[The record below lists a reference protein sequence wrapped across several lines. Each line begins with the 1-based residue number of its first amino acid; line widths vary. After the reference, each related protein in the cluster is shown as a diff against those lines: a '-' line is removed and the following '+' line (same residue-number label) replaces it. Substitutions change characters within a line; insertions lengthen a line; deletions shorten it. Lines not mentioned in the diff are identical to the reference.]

1 MKKAGKDSRLKTQDG
16 LMGSWAHKLISLL
29 AHKPISLLLLYL
41 VSSSYGG
48 SSEEIEYYSPE
59 NILKFAEY
67 LYQEGDY
74 LRAAGEYQRYLFY
87 SRQSASSSLWESGV
101 RGDFRHQ
108 DTSSILYKIGLCY
121 RQAGDTGRAISF
133 FREVVTERPKSRL
146 HFAASYQIA
155 CSYFLAGQY
164 ESSIQYI
171 NQALNETRLETQ
183 DSRLKREGER
193 RKREEGRG
201 KREGGTSPRSSLLPL
216 PLPMSSSER
225 EQLQILAAFNYL
237 HQRWW
242 RDAEH
247 ILGSVAPEDEN
258 LLVLAS
264 ALRASAR
271 EGMSLPRKNPIL
283 AGLFSAVLPGTGKM
297 YCKQY
302 GDGLYS
308 LTLIGVTGLL
318 AWDGFRENGVRS
330 IRGWLFGSA
339 AGVFYAG
346 NVYGSTIAARIY
358 NRQLEADLLRR
369 LPAVPD
375 EMDF

>member
-1 MKKAGKDSRLKTQDG
+1 MKKAVSRLKTQDG
-16 LMGSWAHKLISLL
+16 LMGSWACKLISLL
-29 AHKPISLLLLYL
+29 ARKPISLLLLYL

-59 NILKFAEY
+59 NILKFADH

-87 SRQSASSSLWESGV
+87 SRQGGSSPLWESGV
-101 RGDFRHQ
+101 RGDFRPQ

-121 RQAGDTGRAISF
+121 RQAGDTRRAISF
-133 FREVVTERPKSRL
+133 FREVVTEYPKSRL
-146 HFAASYQIA
+146 SFAASYQIA
-155 CSYFLAGQY
+155 CSYFLVGQY

-171 NQALNETRLETQ
+171 NQALNETGLETQ
-183 DSRLKREGER
+183 DTRLNREG
-193 RKREEGRG
+193 KREEGRG
-201 KREGGTSPRSSLLPL
+201 ESEEGTPPPSSLLPL
-216 PLPMSSSER
+216 PLLMSSSER

-237 HQRWW
+237 HQRRW

-271 EGMSLPRKNPIL
+271 EGISLPRKNPIL
-283 AGLFSAVLPGTGKM
+283 AGLFSAALPGAGKM

-318 AWDGFRENGVRS
+318 AWDGFRENGFRS

-346 NVYGSTIAARIY
+346 NVYGSTIAA
-358 NRQLEADLLRR
+358 
-369 LPAVPD
+369 
-375 EMDF
+375 